1 MDLTN
6 LGEPPSK
13 IAKVKEWIDKVHN
26 VHFSIEERWQ
36 EAIKDINFEFT
47 DHQCYCELDWIAT
60 DDKPNKPP
68 NMWCEN
74 ATYWK
79 TQYIPC
85 CCQHFCDAKINLI
98 EIHGPCE
105 CSRCCVCQLTNTR
118 CENCL
123 QKNFKYQKCR
133 HIDHYHTPCLFHTKL
148 FQMLDDINTRDN
160 LHNVLINAT
169 SDEELDEANTL

>member
-13 IAKVKEWIDKVHN
+13 IAKVEEWIDKVHN

-36 EAIKDINFEFT
+36 EAIKDINCEFT

-79 TQYIPC
+79 TQYIPLK
-85 CCQHFCDAKINLI
+85 DSMSRLLTGNGGALINN
-98 EIHGPCE
+98 
-105 CSRCCVCQLTNTR
+105 LT
-118 CENCL
+118 
-123 QKNFKYQKCR
+123 QQFGYQKAR
-133 HIDHYHTPCLFHTKL
+133 LIFFSMDYKL
-148 FQMLDDINTRDN
+148 
-160 LHNVLINAT
+160 
-169 SDEELDEANTL
+169 